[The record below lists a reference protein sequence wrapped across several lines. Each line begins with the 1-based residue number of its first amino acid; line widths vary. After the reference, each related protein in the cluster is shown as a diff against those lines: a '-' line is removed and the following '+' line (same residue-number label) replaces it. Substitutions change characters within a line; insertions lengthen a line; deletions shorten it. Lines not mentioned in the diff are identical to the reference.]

1 MNNYNVKLCY
11 QSSLDNSKHYFDCV
25 VNSTDDKSAI
35 NQAWIKLNKTVKI
48 KKWFMVSVSCPEVNS
63 IQGVPFV
70 RYSGLNIDSK
80 YVF

>member
-11 QSSLDNSKHYFDCV
+11 KSTVDNSRHYFDCEV
-25 VNSTDDKSAI
+25 QSTDDKSAI
-35 NQAWIKLNKTVKI
+35 HQAFLELSKTVNTN
-48 KKWFMVSVSCPEVNS
+48 KWFMVSISSPDVKS

-70 RYSGLNIDSK
+70 RYSGLNIYSK

>member
-25 VNSTDDKSAI
+25 VSSTDDKSAI
-35 NQAWIKLNKTVKI
+35 HQSFLELSKTVKI
-48 KKWFMVSVSCPEVNS
+48 KKWFMVSVSSPNVKS

-80 YVF
+80 YIF